1 MNEEGVKGLFAPL
14 RYALTGEPIA
24 EDLRVSLTPERAAAL
39 FELAATHDLAHL
51 FAYGLQENGL
61 LEGELVTKAEREIL
75 KAGYRYERLAYE
87 YARITDA
94 LERAC
99 VPFLPLKGSVIRD
112 RYPQPWMRTSCD
124 IDVLVHEEDLVR
136 ATDVLIREC
145 GCAYHEKGS
154 HDVSLFTPA
163 RVHVELHYTLVEAG
177 RVNRS
182 NDVLCEVW
190 QTATLREGKGY
201 FYEMPDEMFYFYHV
215 AHMAKH
221 FEDGGCGVRPFLD
234 LYLLEGTG
242 SEEKRDALLSRGG
255 LLLFARVGRALARVW
270 LGGAAHDSVTEK
282 MQTFVLRGGVYG
294 NTENRI
300 AVHREKKGGRVK
312 YLLSKIFLSYDI
324 LKFQYPILQKHK
336 ILTPVMEVRRWGKL
350 IFCGHLK
357 RTVSEMRLNA
367 SITESEAEDT
377 RRFLNEIG
385 L

>member
-1 MNEEGVKGLFAPL
+1 MKEEGVKLLFAPL
-14 RYALTGEPIA
+14 RYALTDEPIA
-24 EDLRVSLTPERAAAL
+24 DDLRAEMTPERAAAL

-61 LEGELVTKAEREIL
+61 LEGPLAERAEREIL

-94 LERAC
+94 LERAR

-112 RYPQPWMRTSCD
+112 RYPRPWMRTSCD
-124 IDVLVHEEDLVR
+124 IDLLVHEEDLVR

-163 RVHVELHYTLVEAG
+163 RVHVELHYTLVEEG
-177 RVNRS
+177 RVNS
-182 NDVLCEVW
+182 SSDVLRDVW
-190 QTATLREGKGY
+190 QSATLREGKGY
-201 FYEMPDEMFYFYHV
+201 FYEMPDELFYFYHI

-234 LYLLEGTG
+234 LYLMEGEEG
-242 SEEKRDALLSRGG
+242 EEKRDALLSRGG
-255 LLLFARVGRALARVW
+255 LLLFARVARALCRIWFGEGV
-270 LGGAAHDSVTEK
+270 HDSVTEK
-282 MQTFVLRGGVYG
+282 MQAFVLRGGVYG
-294 NTENRI
+294 NTENRV

-336 ILTPVMEVRRWGKL
+336 VLTPVMEVRRWGKL
-350 IFCGHLK
+350 LFCGHLK

-367 SITESEAEDT
+367 SITESEADGT
-377 RRFLNEIG
+377 RRFLEEIG